1 MATSVSSRPLAELTL
16 RGTTLMLGPEN
27 PQMGGRSAKAI
38 TFLKEQGFNNLVNM
52 AGGITGWSDQ
62 VDSSVPKY

>member
-1 MATSVSSRPLAELTL
+1 
-16 RGTTLMLGPEN
+16 
-27 PQMGGRSAKAI
+27 MGGRSAKAI